1 MAVLDTSAVV
11 AFLTGEPGGP
21 LVREVL
27 EQPVASYL
35 CAVNLAEVFDV
46 LGRRTGDVDLVE
58 RQIDLLLHAGLDVV
72 DADETLGRAAGQLR
86 AECYRRRSR
95 DVALADCFALATTIR
110 LGGSLVTSDR
120 SLAEVARSKAAD
132 VLLIPDSAGRL
143 D

>member
-21 LVREVL
+21 RVREVL

-72 DADETLGRAAGQLR
+72 AADESLGRAAGQLR

-95 DVALADCFALATTIR
+95 DVALADCFALAATIR

-120 SLAEVARSKAAD
+120 SLAEVARSKATD

>member
-21 LVREVL
+21 RVREVL
-27 EQPVASYL
+27 EQPVVSYL

-46 LGRRTGDVDLVE
+46 LGRRTGDVDFVE

-72 DADETLGRAAGQLR
+72 VADETLGRAAGQLR

-120 SLAEVARSKAAD
+120 SLAEVARSKSTD

>member
-21 LVREVL
+21 RVREVL
-27 EQPVASYL
+27 EQPVVSYL
-35 CAVNLAEVFDV
+35 CAVNLAEIFDV

-72 DADETLGRAAGQLR
+72 VVDETLGRAAGQLR
-86 AECYRRRSR
+86 AECYRRHSR

-120 SLAEVARSKAAD
+120 SLAEVARSKATD

>member
-11 AFLTGEPGGP
+11 AFLTAEPGGP
-21 LVREVL
+21 KVREVL
-27 EQPVASYL
+27 EHPAVAHL

-46 LGRRTGDVDLVE
+46 LGRRTGNVDLVE

-72 DADETLGRAAGQLR
+72 DADETLGRTAGQLR

-95 DVALADCFALATTIR
+95 DVALADCFALATAMR

-120 SLAEVARSKAAD
+120 SLAEVARSKATD
-132 VLLIPDSAGRL
+132 VILIPDSAGRL

>member
-21 LVREVL
+21 RVREVL
-27 EQPVASYL
+27 EQPVVSYL

-58 RQIDLLLHAGLDVV
+58 RQMDLLLHAGLDVV
-72 DADETLGRAAGQLR
+72 AADETLGRTAGQLR

-95 DVALADCFALATTIR
+95 DIALADCFALATTIR
-110 LGGSLVTSDR
+110 LGGPLVTSDR
-120 SLAEVARSKAAD
+120 SLAEVARSKATD
-132 VLLIPDSAGRL
+132 VVLIPDSAGRL